1 MSAIYKSKLL
11 VGGKE
16 KVVVCINHDNKQP
29 KNESITVEQLHHLFI
44 LDKSGSM
51 WDEWKSLVN
60 NVKASISSIPD
71 GDLITVISFS
81 SNGNYRVVVKGMT
94 KSEKLFSLID
104 SISVGGCTCFSDPL
118 QEAKQIVEEL
128 GYLAPVSITLFTDGC
143 PVVPWGAQKEYDK
156 VNDILSVLGKNVIAI
171 NTIGFGNYYNQEF
184 LKNIAEY
191 SEYGEF
197 VHSSYIDDFVKIFD
211 HNFEKISDAVCEGVY
226 INAPEIIYLTR
237 SFTKLSYE
245 EMELSRIDK
254 RKNQFFLIGD
264 DEFFFEY
271 NGESF
276 STETIKVTSKIPE
289 ATLTNFLYAYAYN
302 LYYENRRL
310 ESLDVLSKNLF
321 DKNLIDSHLES
332 FTFSEC
338 GVHIERLNNA
348 LFDSEYR
355 FSNGKCSSNYLPDEH
370 ALCVMDILNLLQSTD
385 SYYIPFS
392 KNINYTRIGRKAVN
406 KFNLFEQTEEEIRA
420 PFSDFVYHKEHMN
433 LSVRFYIKGK
443 VSINPKQAK
452 AVGLDSELPS
462 GMFRNHTIIKD
473 GNLNMK
479 SIECIVPSE
488 IVDTEYMNV
497 IENLNLNN
505 DDGPFTHTR
514 VIIFLDQFPI
524 VNRSYIK
531 SAANIEY
538 IFDVVKH
545 NADMEAYQKV
555 VKYYLDEIMTD
566 TLKKTG
572 VLKDFTVDQIRL
584 LEEHGLD
591 KNLNYNPKLEKV
603 SAEESDSYESRVI
616 QFYLSGFSTWGKI
629 SEMLDRVA
637 NNKKL
642 TPNLEML
649 KANYD
654 YINKRAKD
662 ENIDLTKSVVKTR
675 DFLTTLLADIKKVL
689 LNNRNELAVLRI
701 AKCLSG
707 DWYPELTVD
716 KKGNYVY
723 EKDGLTMICKTA
735 YTTEYF

>member
-1 MSAIYKSKLL
+1 MSAIYKSKLM

-118 QEAKQIVEEL
+118 QEAEQIVDEL
-128 GYLAPVSITLFTDGC
+128 GSLAPVSITLFTDGC
-143 PVVPWGAQKEYDK
+143 PVVPWGPQREYDK
-156 VNDILSVLGKNVIAI
+156 VNDILSRLGKKVVAI
-171 NTIGFGNYYNQEF
+171 NTIGFGNFYNQEF
-184 LKNIAEY
+184 LKNIAAQ

-197 VHSSYIDDFVKIFD
+197 IHSSNIDDFIGIFN
-211 HNFEKISDAVCEGVY
+211 HNFEKISDAVFEGVY

-245 EMELSRIDK
+245 EMNLSRIDK

-271 NGESF
+271 NGESY

-310 ESLDVLSKNLF
+310 ESLDILSKNLF
-321 DKNLIDSHLES
+321 DKKLIDSHMKS

-338 GVHIERLNNA
+338 GVHIDL
-348 LFDSEYR
+348 LF
-355 FSNGKCSSNYLPDEH
+355 GAVISSDARYIDGICDNKYVPDEN
-370 ALCVMDILNLLQSTD
+370 AMCVMDILNMLQSSD

-392 KNINYTRIGRKAVN
+392 KNIKYTRIGRKAVN

-443 VSINPKQAK
+443 VSINPTQAK
-452 AVGLDSELPS
+452 AVGLESELSS

-473 GNLNMK
+473 GNLNMN

-488 IVDTEYMNV
+488 LVDTDYMDV
-497 IENLNLNN
+497 IEHVNLNN

-514 VIIFLDQFPI
+514 VIICLQIFPI
-524 VNRSYIK
+524 VNRGYIN
-531 SAANIEY
+531 AAADIKY
-538 IFDVVKH
+538 IFNKVKH
-545 NADMEAYQKV
+545 IADMEAFQKV
-555 VKYYLDEIMTD
+555 IKYYLDEIMTD

-591 KNLNYNPKLEKV
+591 KNLNYNPKVEKAN
-603 SAEESDSYESRVI
+603 AEESDSYESRVI
-616 QFYLSGFSTWGKI
+616 RFYLSGFSTWGKI

-654 YINKRAKD
+654 YLNRRAKD
-662 ENIDLTKSVVKTR
+662 GNIDLTKSVVKTR
-675 DFLTTLLADIKKVL
+675 DFLTSLLADIKVAL
-689 LNNRNELAVLRI
+689 LKNRNELAVLRI

-707 DWYPELTVD
+707 DWYPELTLD

-723 EKDGLTMICKTA
+723 EKDGLTMICTTT
-735 YTTEYF
+735 YTTVYF